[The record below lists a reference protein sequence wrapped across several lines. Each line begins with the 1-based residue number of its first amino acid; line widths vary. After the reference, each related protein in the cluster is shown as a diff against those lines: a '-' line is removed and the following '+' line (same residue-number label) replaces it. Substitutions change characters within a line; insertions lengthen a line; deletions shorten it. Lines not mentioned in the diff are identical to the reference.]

1 MFRRGWLL
9 GRSGLTIAAAA
20 DAVVEEGSVEAVVG
34 GGRGCRGGSE
44 GAAAVVV
51 ALVRADDGAAIGDL
65 R

>member
-1 MFRRGWLL
+1 M
-9 GRSGLTIAAAA
+9 IAAA
-20 DAVVEEGSVEAVVG
+20 DAVVEEGSVEVVG

-51 ALVRADDGAAIGDL
+51 ALVRADDAAIGDL